1 MLGLIRFGQLG
12 GSIELKN
19 SSAFRISLE
28 GNMCRD
34 VTLTKGITATEFPK
48 ATQALKL
55 GFDLRSGK
63 RHELAC
69 LSVGVGEFEALAATM
84 VQLDKDA
91 AFKAF
96 ARAMLRSYA

>member
-1 MLGLIRFGQLG
+1 M
-12 GSIELKN
+12 ELKN
-19 SSAFRISLE
+19 SSAFRLSLE

-48 ATQALKL
+48 PTEALNF
-55 GFDLRSGK
+55 GFDLGSGK
-63 RHELAC
+63 RRELAR
-69 LSVGVGEFEALAATM
+69 LSVGVGDFEALAAIM

-96 ARAMLRSYA
+96 ASAMLRSYA